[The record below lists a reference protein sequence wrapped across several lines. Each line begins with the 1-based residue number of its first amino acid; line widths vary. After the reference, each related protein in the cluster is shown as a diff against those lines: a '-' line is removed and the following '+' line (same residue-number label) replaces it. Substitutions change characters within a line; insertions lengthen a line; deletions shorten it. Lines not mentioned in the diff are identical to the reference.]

1 MRRPYRAHLFPS
13 AQLPIVPFQ
22 PRCSLEPLWPGCQ
35 MPQSFP
41 QRLATPVPC
50 LSSGQGHPPPAAPNA
65 GPPPHSP
72 LPAVAAPRPS
82 PPRQCSA
89 GTPAASETGITGA
102 APDGH
107 RPCPSPPQ
115 WPGPRRCPDAPGQ
128 PPPAARLGQSRLPNS
143 QRPPGPRPLHR
154 GLPAIPWPQPAFWSI
169 THPFPASPSPQ
180 TPAPAAAPAAASGTR
195 YS

>member
-1 MRRPYRAHLFPS
+1 MFDVKGFLGGGSVFRPGRAPVGYGVHLQQRSDLGGLIDQPPILEQYRQVVRRPYRAHLFPS

-50 LSSGQGHPPPAAPNA
+50 LTSGQGHPPPAAPNA

-115 WPGPRRCPDAPGQ
+115 WPGPRR
-128 PPPAARLGQSRLPNS
+128 
-143 QRPPGPRPLHR
+143 
-154 GLPAIPWPQPAFWSI
+154 
-169 THPFPASPSPQ
+169 
-180 TPAPAAAPAAASGTR
+180 
-195 YS
+195 